1 MPAKSK
7 VKVVWKGE
15 DFKRALHYD
24 MKKKMELV
32 CRKIEADIK
41 VSISGPPNTVNHQ
54 SSMVGTRSGAL
65 RASITSNWTGG
76 GSGSPPGAKA
86 KARGA
91 TSIPDPGGTVTEVRG
106 VVGTNLVYGPLHE
119 FGDTITPKKRKWL
132 TIPFPKEWGGGAMT
146 GLSVGRGSA
155 REFKDTYIHNNIIF
169 ASPKGRA
176 KPVPLFI
183 LKKSVTI
190 KPRPFIRP
198 AIDRNASNV
207 RRVFLELKK

>member
-15 DFKRALHYD
+15 DFKRALHFD
-24 MKKKMELV
+24 MKKKMELC

-41 VSISGPPNTVNHQ
+41 VSISGPPNTVNQQ

-106 VVGTNLVYGPLHE
+106 VVGTNLVYGPVHE
-119 FGDTITPKKRKWL
+119 FGATIRPKTKKWL
-132 TIPFPKEWGGGAMT
+132 TIPFPGGGAVT
-146 GLSVGRGSA
+146 ALGVGRGSA
-155 REFKDTYIHNNIIF
+155 REFKNTFIANDIIF
-169 ASPKGRA
+169 GQSTGKSD
-176 KPVPLFI
+176 KIVPLFI

>member
-7 VKVVWKGE
+7 VKVIWKGE
-15 DFKRALHYD
+15 DFKRALHFD

-41 VSISGPPNTVNHQ
+41 VSISGPPNTVNQQ
-54 SSMVGTRSGAL
+54 SSMVGTRSGTL

-76 GSGSPPGAKA
+76 GNGSPPGAKA

-106 VVGTNLVYGPLHE
+106 VVGTNLVYGPVHE
-119 FGDTITPKKRKWL
+119 FGATIRPKTKKWL
-132 TIPFPKEWGGGAMT
+132 TIPFPGGGAVT
-146 GLSVGRGSA
+146 ALGIGRGSA
-155 REFKDTYIHNNIIF
+155 REFKNTFIANDIIF
-169 ASPKGRA
+169 GQPTGKSDKI
-176 KPVPLFI
+176 VPLFI
-183 LKKSVTI
+183 LKKQVTI
-190 KPRPFIRP
+190 KARPFIRP
-198 AIDRNASNV
+198 AIDRNAANV